1 MIVLFLSGLIL
12 STLIGVLIG
21 VLLMCA
27 VICGKQSEERSKS
40 ND

>member
-1 MIVLFLSGLIL
+1 MIVLFLSGLI
-12 STLIGVLIG
+12 SGALIG

-27 VICGKQSEERSKS
+27 VICGKQSEERRKS